1 MDVRFYKYNSKDYS
15 LTALG
20 TVDNYSS
27 FMFTRSF
34 VGIGNWKMVIS
45 GTTANAQ
52 RIKTADMISVTDG
65 VAGLITDF
73 SEEVNEKGITY
84 TFSGVELKGLAT
96 KRIIMPPDGEA
107 FLSYKNKPPEEVI
120 ASLIST

>member
-52 RIKTADMISVTDG
+52 RIKNADMISVTDG

-84 TFSGVELKGLAT
+84 TFSGVELKGLAA
-96 KRIIMPPDGEA
+96 KRIIMPPSGEA
-107 FLSYKNKPPEEVI
+107 FLSYKNKSPEEVI

>member
-52 RIKTADMISVTDG
+52 RIKNADMISVTDG

-84 TFSGVELKGLAT
+84 TFSGAFIVVNLFALLAS
-96 KRIIMPPDGEA
+96 RRMFDHYLLIEI
-107 FLSYKNKPPEEVI
+107 FI